1 MFATG
6 CEYHNHTHI
15 IRTQKNRVVTMPTYR
30 LNTLAVAVAFA
41 FSAPSIVNAEEA
53 PVQAAK
59 NIEQISVLG
68 SRVSN
73 RTSTES
79 SSPIDLIDA
88 DDLTKGG
95 FTELGQSLQAT
106 APSFNFSRTQV
117 SDGSDLFR
125 PATLRGLQPDQTL
138 VLVNGKRRHN
148 QSIFGLNGTVGAGA
162 AGTDMNAIPL
172 TALKGVE
179 VLRDGAAAQYGS
191 DAIAGVINLSLNN
204 STGITTGFVQYG
216 GTSEGDGDTIS
227 AGLNRGFELGN
238 EGGFINLSLEYRDA
252 DGTNRAE
259 RDTGGS
265 LNVEPGTLSED
276 VRWGQ
281 GNSES
286 EFTSLFYNM
295 ALPMGD
301 GELYSFGGY
310 SERTALGNGF
320 YRNFNEA
327 SKNVT
332 QVYSDGFLPRIYNE
346 AQDISV
352 ALGFKG
358 DINTD
363 WTYDVSA
370 VYGENQYDFTSR
382 NTLNASYAAEYL
394 FNNPDASYADI
405 AANSG
410 PTGGYSGGFRFDQ
423 TTVNL
428 DVNGIVDIGRSE
440 PLYVTV
446 GAEYRKENYEIVPGD
461 EASYACG
468 LANMDTSYPSVNDP
482 DQFAQCGFQAYN
494 GLRPE
499 AANDSDRNSYAV
511 YVDVETMI
519 TDAWNVSGALRY
531 EDFSDAGDDLI
542 GKLATRYEFSDD
554 FAVRGA
560 LSTGFRAPSLQQS
573 GYTAFTTNLGSDGTL
588 TQSFTANTGTAFPSA
603 LGVDS
608 LELETST
615 NYSAGFVY
623 DVTSELSL
631 TVDFYRVEIEDRI
644 TLGSLLSA
652 DDVSFSSEAVAALQ
666 ATGAVQANYFSN
678 SVDSTTQGVDIIAS
692 YRTEVEGGNLG
703 VTFAGNLN
711 DTKIDSVNAEDGIPE
726 AVAFDDLQRSFFTD
740 GQPSERATL
749 TFDYERDAYT
759 STIRFNYFGETDV
772 KYFGNDHI
780 SLPGE
785 LSPTGSF
792 KPTSTVESAVLVDLN
807 VSYQINDMFAL
818 SVGADNVFD
827 ETPDELGDD
836 EVLNFITNGAF
847 KYPVRALPYGFDGRT
862 YYAKVSF
869 NF

>member
-1 MFATG
+1 
-6 CEYHNHTHI
+6 
-15 IRTQKNRVVTMPTYR
+15 MPTYR
-30 LNTLAVAVAFA
+30 LNTLAVAIAFA
-41 FSAPSIVNAEEA
+41 FSTPSIVNAQEA
-53 PVQAAK
+53 PVQAKK

-88 DDLTKGG
+88 DDLNKGG

-216 GTSEGDGDTIS
+216 STSEGDGDTIS
-227 AGLNRGFELGN
+227 AGINRGFDLGN

-265 LNVEPGTLSED
+265 LNVAPGTLSKD

-295 ALPMGD
+295 ALPFGD
-301 GELYSFGGY
+301 AELYSFGGY

-352 ALGFKG
+352 AVGFKG
-358 DINTD
+358 EINAD
-363 WTYDVSA
+363 WFYDVSA

-394 FNNPDASYADI
+394 VNNPGATDADI

-423 TTVNL
+423 TTLNM
-428 DVNGIVDIGRSE
+428 DISGIIDTGNE
-440 PLYVTV
+440 PLYVSF
-446 GAEYRKENYEIVPGD
+446 GAEYRKENYEIVPGS

-482 DQFAQCGFQAYN
+482 SQFAQCGFQAYN

-499 AANDSDRNSYAV
+499 ASNEADRYSYAV
-511 YVDVETMI
+511 YVDLETMI

-531 EDFSDAGDDLI
+531 EDFSNAGDDII
-542 GKLATRYEFSDD
+542 GKLATRYEVNDD

-560 LSTGFRAPSLQQS
+560 VSTGFRAPSLQQS

-588 TQSFTANTGTAFPSA
+588 TQSFTATTGSAFPSA

-615 NYSAGFVY
+615 NLSAGFVY
-623 DVTSELSL
+623 DISSELSL
-631 TVDFYRVEIEDRI
+631 TVDFYRVEIKDRI
-644 TLGSLLSA
+644 NLGSLLSA
-652 DDVSFSSEAVAALQ
+652 DDVAFSAQAVAALQ

-678 SVDSTTQGVDIIAS
+678 SVDSTTQGVDVIAS
-692 YRTEVEGGNLG
+692 YRTELEGGNLG

-711 DTKIDSVNAEDGIPE
+711 DTKIDGVNASEGIPQN
-726 AVAFDDLQRSFFTD
+726 VALDDLQRSFLTD
-740 GQPSERATL
+740 GQPGERATL

-759 STIRFNYFGETDV
+759 STVRFNYFGETDV

-780 SLPGE
+780 E
-785 LSPTGSF
+785 LATDGSF
-792 KPTSTVESAVLVDLN
+792 KATSTVESAVLVDLN
-807 VSYQINDMFAL
+807 VSYQINDIFAL

-836 EVLNFITNGAF
+836 EVLNAITNGAF

-862 YYAKVSF
+862 YYAKISF
-869 NF
+869 EF

>member
-1 MFATG
+1 MS
-6 CEYHNHTHI
+6 
-15 IRTQKNRVVTMPTYR
+15 TYR

-41 FSAPSIVNAEEA
+41 FSAPSMVNAQEA
-53 PVQAAK
+53 PAKAEK

-88 DDLTKGG
+88 DDLNKGG

-148 QSIFGLNGTVGAGA
+148 QSIFGLTSTVGGGS

-172 TALKGVE
+172 VALKGVE

-204 STGITTGFVQYG
+204 STGITTGYVQYSETG
-216 GTSEGDGDTIS
+216 EGDGETIS
-227 AGLNRGFELGN
+227 AALNRGFELGN
-238 EGGFINLSLEYRDA
+238 EGGFVNFSLEHRDA
-252 DGTNRAE
+252 KATNRAE
-259 RDTGGS
+259 RDIGGS
-265 LNVEPGTLSED
+265 VDVEPGTLSD
-276 VRWGQ
+276 NVRWSQ
-281 GNSES
+281 GNSDS

-295 ALPMGD
+295 VLPVAGD
-301 GELYSFGGY
+301 NELYSFGGY

-320 YRNFNEA
+320 YRNFDQA

-332 QVYSDGFLPRIYNE
+332 QVYPDGFLPRIYNE
-346 AQDISV
+346 AQDISL
-352 ALGFKG
+352 ALGLRG
-358 DINTD
+358 EINPD

-382 NTLNASYAAEYL
+382 NTLNASYAAEYVD
-394 FNNPDASYADI
+394 NNPNASDAEI
-405 AANSG
+405 VANAG
-410 PTGGYSGGFRFDQ
+410 PTAGYSGGFRFDQ
-423 TTVNL
+423 TTLNA
-428 DVNGIVDIGRSE
+428 DISGIVDIGRSE
-440 PLYVTV
+440 PLYLSL
-446 GAEYRKENYEIVPGD
+446 GAEYRKENYEIVPGE

-482 DQFAQCGFQAYN
+482 DQFAECGFQAYP

-499 AANDSDRNSYAV
+499 ASNARDRDSYAV
-511 YVDVETMI
+511 YVDAETMLS
-519 TDAWNVSGALRY
+519 DAWNVSGALRY
-531 EDFSDAGDDLI
+531 EDFSDAGDELI
-542 GKLATRYEFSDD
+542 GKLATRYEVNDD

-560 LSTGFRAPSLQQS
+560 VSTGFRAPSLQQS
-573 GYTAFTTNLGSDGTL
+573 GYTAFTANLGSDGTL
-588 TQSFTANTGTAFPSA
+588 SQSFTATTGSAFPAA
-603 LGVDS
+603 LGVTS

-623 DVTSELSL
+623 DVTTDLSL
-631 TVDFYRVEIEDRI
+631 TVDFYRVEIKDRI
-644 TLGSLLSA
+644 TLGSLLSEEQ
-652 DDVSFSSEAVAALQ
+652 VSFSQAAVDALK

-678 SVDSTTQGVDIIAS
+678 SLDSTTQGVDVIAS
-692 YRTEVEGGNLG
+692 YRTDIDGANVG

-711 DTKIDSVNAEDGIPE
+711 ETKVDDVNAAPGIPDE
-726 AVAFDDLQRSFFTD
+726 VALDPIQSSFLTD
-740 GQPSERATL
+740 GQPKERATL
-749 TFDYERDAYT
+749 TFDYERDVYNAMV
-759 STIRFNYFGETDV
+759 RFNYFGETDV

-780 SLPGE
+780 SLPGF

-807 VSYQINDMFAL
+807 VGYEINEMFSV
-818 SVGADNVFD
+818 SVGVDNIFD

-836 EVLNFITNGAF
+836 EVLNFISNGAF
-847 KYPVRALPYGFDGRT
+847 KYPLRAVPYGFDGRS
-862 YYAKVSF
+862 YYAKLSF
-869 NF
+869 SF

>member
-1 MFATG
+1 
-6 CEYHNHTHI
+6 
-15 IRTQKNRVVTMPTYR
+15 MPTYR
-30 LNTLAVAVAFA
+30 LNTLAVAIAFA
-41 FSAPSIVNAEEA
+41 FSAPSIVNAQEA
-53 PVQAAK
+53 PVQAKK

-88 DDLTKGG
+88 DDLNKGG

-216 GTSEGDGDTIS
+216 STSEGDGDTIS
-227 AGLNRGFELGN
+227 AGINRGFDLGN

-265 LNVEPGTLSED
+265 LNVAPGTLSKD

-295 ALPMGD
+295 ALPFGD
-301 GELYSFGGY
+301 AELYSFGGY

-352 ALGFKG
+352 AVGFKG
-358 DINTD
+358 EINAD
-363 WTYDVSA
+363 WFYDVSA

-394 FNNPDASYADI
+394 VNNPGATDADI

-423 TTVNL
+423 TTLNM
-428 DVNGIVDIGRSE
+428 DISGIIDTGNE
-440 PLYVTV
+440 PLYVSF
-446 GAEYRKENYEIVPGD
+446 GAEYRKENYEIVPGS

-482 DQFAQCGFQAYN
+482 SQFAQCGFQAYN

-499 AANDSDRNSYAV
+499 ASNEADRYSYAV
-511 YVDVETMI
+511 YVDLETMI

-531 EDFSDAGDDLI
+531 EDFSNAGDDII
-542 GKLATRYEFSDD
+542 GKLATRYEVNDD

-560 LSTGFRAPSLQQS
+560 VSTGFRAPSLQQS

-588 TQSFTANTGTAFPSA
+588 TQSFTATTGSAFPSA

-615 NYSAGFVY
+615 NLSAGFVY
-623 DVTSELSL
+623 DISSELSL
-631 TVDFYRVEIEDRI
+631 TVDFYRVEIKDRI
-644 TLGSLLSA
+644 NLGSLLSA
-652 DDVSFSSEAVAALQ
+652 DDVAFSAQAVAALQ

-678 SVDSTTQGVDIIAS
+678 SVDSTTQGVDVIAS
-692 YRTEVEGGNLG
+692 YRTELEGGNLG
-703 VTFAGNLN
+703 ITFAGNLN
-711 DTKIDSVNAEDGIPE
+711 DTKIDGVNASEGIPQN
-726 AVAFDDLQRSFFTD
+726 VALDDLQRSFLTD
-740 GQPSERATL
+740 GQPGERATL

-759 STIRFNYFGETDV
+759 STVRFNYFGETDV

-780 SLPGE
+780 E
-785 LSPTGSF
+785 LATDGSF
-792 KPTSTVESAVLVDLN
+792 KATSTVESAVLVDLN
-807 VSYQINDMFAL
+807 VSYQINDIFAL

-836 EVLNFITNGAF
+836 EVLNAITNGAF

-862 YYAKVSF
+862 YYAKISF
-869 NF
+869 EF

>member
-1 MFATG
+1 
-6 CEYHNHTHI
+6 
-15 IRTQKNRVVTMPTYR
+15 MPTYR
-30 LNTLAVAVAFA
+30 LNTLAVAIAFA
-41 FSAPSIVNAEEA
+41 FSAPSIVNAQEA
-53 PVQAAK
+53 PVQAKK

-88 DDLTKGG
+88 DDLNKGG

-216 GTSEGDGDTIS
+216 STSEGDGDTIS
-227 AGLNRGFELGN
+227 AGINRGFDLGN

-265 LNVEPGTLSED
+265 LNVAPGTLSKD

-295 ALPMGD
+295 ALPFGD
-301 GELYSFGGY
+301 AELYSFGGY

-352 ALGFKG
+352 AVGFKG
-358 DINTD
+358 EINAD
-363 WTYDVSA
+363 WFYDVSA

-394 FNNPDASYADI
+394 VNNPGATDADI

-423 TTVNL
+423 TTLNM
-428 DVNGIVDIGRSE
+428 DISGIIDTGNE
-440 PLYVTV
+440 PLYVSF
-446 GAEYRKENYEIVPGD
+446 GAEYRKENYEIVPGS

-482 DQFAQCGFQAYN
+482 SQFAQCGFQAYN

-499 AANDSDRNSYAV
+499 ASNEADRYSYAV
-511 YVDVETMI
+511 YVDLETMI
-519 TDAWNVSGALRY
+519 TDEWNVSGALRY
-531 EDFSDAGDDLI
+531 EDFSNAGDDII
-542 GKLATRYEFSDD
+542 GKLATRYEVNDD

-560 LSTGFRAPSLQQS
+560 VSTGFRAPSLQQS

-588 TQSFTANTGTAFPSA
+588 TQSFTATTGSAFPSA

-615 NYSAGFVY
+615 NLSAGFVY
-623 DVTSELSL
+623 DISSELSL
-631 TVDFYRVEIEDRI
+631 TVDFYRVEIKDRI
-644 TLGSLLSA
+644 NLGSLLSA
-652 DDVSFSSEAVAALQ
+652 DDVAFSAQAVAALQ

-692 YRTEVEGGNLG
+692 YRTELEGGNLG

-711 DTKIDSVNAEDGIPE
+711 DTKIDGVNASEGIPQN
-726 AVAFDDLQRSFFTD
+726 VALDDLQRSFLTD
-740 GQPSERATL
+740 GQPGERATL

-759 STIRFNYFGETDV
+759 STVRFNYFGETDV

-780 SLPGE
+780 E
-785 LSPTGSF
+785 LATDGSF
-792 KPTSTVESAVLVDLN
+792 KATSTVESAVLVDLN
-807 VSYQINDMFAL
+807 VSYQINDIFAL

-836 EVLNFITNGAF
+836 EVLNAITNGAF

-862 YYAKVSF
+862 YYAKISF
-869 NF
+869 EF

>member
-1 MFATG
+1 
-6 CEYHNHTHI
+6 
-15 IRTQKNRVVTMPTYR
+15 MPTYR
-30 LNTLAVAVAFA
+30 LNTLAVAIAFA
-41 FSAPSIVNAEEA
+41 FSAPSIVNAQEA
-53 PVQAAK
+53 PVQAKK

-88 DDLTKGG
+88 DDLNKGG

-204 STGITTGFVQYG
+204 STGITTGFLQYG
-216 GTSEGDGDTIS
+216 STSEGDGDTIS
-227 AGLNRGFELGN
+227 AGINRGFDLGN

-265 LNVEPGTLSED
+265 LNVAPGTLSKD

-295 ALPMGD
+295 ALPFGD
-301 GELYSFGGY
+301 AELYSFGGY

-352 ALGFKG
+352 AVGFKG
-358 DINTD
+358 EINAD
-363 WTYDVSA
+363 WFYDVSA

-394 FNNPDASYADI
+394 VNNPGATDADI

-423 TTVNL
+423 TTLNM
-428 DVNGIVDIGRSE
+428 DISGIIDTGNE
-440 PLYVTV
+440 PLYVSF
-446 GAEYRKENYEIVPGD
+446 GAEYRKENYEIVPGS

-482 DQFAQCGFQAYN
+482 SQFAQCGFQAYN

-499 AANDSDRNSYAV
+499 ASNEADRYSYAV
-511 YVDVETMI
+511 YVDLETMI

-531 EDFSDAGDDLI
+531 EDFSNAGDDII
-542 GKLATRYEFSDD
+542 GKLATRYEVNDD

-560 LSTGFRAPSLQQS
+560 VSTGFRAPSLQQS

-588 TQSFTANTGTAFPSA
+588 TQSFTATTGSAFPSA

-615 NYSAGFVY
+615 NLSAGFVY
-623 DVTSELSL
+623 DISSELSL
-631 TVDFYRVEIEDRI
+631 TVDFYRVEIKDRI
-644 TLGSLLSA
+644 NLGSLLSA
-652 DDVSFSSEAVAALQ
+652 DDVAFSAQAVAALQ

-678 SVDSTTQGVDIIAS
+678 SVDSTTQGVDVIAS
-692 YRTEVEGGNLG
+692 YRTELEGGNLG

-711 DTKIDSVNAEDGIPE
+711 DTKIDGVNASEGIPQN
-726 AVAFDDLQRSFFTD
+726 VALDDLQRSFLTD
-740 GQPSERATL
+740 GQPGERATL

-759 STIRFNYFGETDV
+759 STVRFNYFGETDV

-780 SLPGE
+780 E
-785 LSPTGSF
+785 LATDGSF
-792 KPTSTVESAVLVDLN
+792 KATSTVESAVLVDLN
-807 VSYQINDMFAL
+807 VSYQINDIFAL

-836 EVLNFITNGAF
+836 EVLNAITNGAF

-862 YYAKVSF
+862 YYAKISF
-869 NF
+869 EF

>member
-1 MFATG
+1 MS
-6 CEYHNHTHI
+6 
-15 IRTQKNRVVTMPTYR
+15 TYR
-30 LNTLAVAVAFA
+30 LNILAAAVAFA
-41 FSAPSIVNAEEA
+41 CCAPSAA
-53 PVQAAK
+53 SAQAQSTVAKK

-88 DDLTKGG
+88 DDLNKGG

-172 TALKGVE
+172 MALKGVE
-179 VLRDGAAAQYGS
+179 VLRDGAAAKYGS

-204 STGITTGFVQYG
+204 STGVTTGFVQYG
-216 GTSEGDGDTIS
+216 ETSEGDGDTIS
-227 AGLNRGFELGN
+227 AGLNRGFDLGN

-252 DGTNRAE
+252 DGTNRAQ
-259 RDTGGS
+259 RDIGGS
-265 LNVEPGTLSED
+265 VDVAPGTLSEQ

-295 ALPMGD
+295 ALPAGD
-301 GELYSFGGY
+301 KELYSFGGY

-320 YRNFNEA
+320 YRNFDEA
-327 SKNVT
+327 AKNVT

-346 AQDISV
+346 AQDISLAV
-352 ALGFKG
+352 GIKG
-358 DINTD
+358 DLNPD
-363 WTYDVSA
+363 WAFDVSA
-370 VYGENQYDFTSR
+370 VYGENEYDFTSR
-382 NTLNASYAAEYL
+382 NTINASYAAEYV
-394 FNNPDASYADI
+394 FNNPNASDAEI

-423 TTVNL
+423 TTFNA
-428 DVNGIVDIGRSE
+428 DFNGIVDIGRNE

-446 GAEYRKENYEIVPGD
+446 GAEYRKENYEIVPGS

-468 LANMDTSYPSVNDP
+468 LANTDTSYPSVNDP
-482 DQFAQCGFQAYN
+482 SEFAQCGFQAYN

-499 AANDSDRNSYAV
+499 AANKSDRDSFAV
-511 YVDVETMI
+511 YIDVETMV
-519 TDAWNVSGALRY
+519 TDNWNVSGALRY

-542 GKLATRYEFSDD
+542 GKLASRYEFNDD
-554 FAVRGA
+554 FAIRGA
-560 LSTGFRAPSLQQS
+560 VSTGFRAPSLQQS
-573 GYTAFTTNLGSDGTL
+573 GYTAYTTNLGKDGTL

-603 LGVDS
+603 LGVDT
-608 LELETST
+608 LKLETST

-623 DVTSELSL
+623 DVSSELSL
-631 TVDFYRVEIEDRI
+631 TVDFYRVEIKDRI
-644 TLGSLLSA
+644 TLGSLLAA
-652 DDVSFSSEAVAALQ
+652 DDVSFSSDALAALQ

-678 SVDSTTQGVDIIAS
+678 SVDSTTQGVDVIAS
-692 YRTEVEGGNLG
+692 YRTDIEGASLG

-711 DTKIDSVNAEDGIPE
+711 ETKIDNVNAQNGIPK
-726 AVAFDDLQRSFFTD
+726 AIAFDDLQRSFFTD
-740 GQPSERATL
+740 GQPGERATL
-749 TFDYERDAYT
+749 TFDYGRDAYT
-759 STIRFNYFGETDV
+759 STLRFNYFGETDV

-785 LSPTGSF
+785 LSPTGEF
-792 KPTSTVESAVLVDLN
+792 KPTSTVEAAVLVDLN
-807 VSYQINDMFAL
+807 VSYQINDIFTL

-827 ETPDELGDD
+827 ETPDELGED
-836 EVLNFITNGAF
+836 EVLNYITNGAF
-847 KYPVRALPYGFDGRT
+847 KYPVRALPYGFDGRK
-862 YYAKVSF
+862 YYAKISF
-869 NF
+869 EF

>member
-1 MFATG
+1 
-6 CEYHNHTHI
+6 
-15 IRTQKNRVVTMPTYR
+15 MPTYR
-30 LNTLAVAVAFA
+30 LNTLAVAIAFA
-41 FSAPSIVNAEEA
+41 FSAPSIVNAQEA
-53 PVQAAK
+53 PVQAKK

-88 DDLTKGG
+88 DDLNKGG

-216 GTSEGDGDTIS
+216 STSEGDGDTIS
-227 AGLNRGFELGN
+227 AGINRGFDLGN

-265 LNVEPGTLSED
+265 LNVAPGTLSKD

-295 ALPMGD
+295 ALPFGD
-301 GELYSFGGY
+301 VELYSFGGY

-352 ALGFKG
+352 AVGFKG
-358 DINTD
+358 EINAD
-363 WTYDVSA
+363 WFYDVSA

-394 FNNPDASYADI
+394 VNNPGATDADI

-423 TTVNL
+423 TTLNM
-428 DVNGIVDIGRSE
+428 DISGIIDTGNE
-440 PLYVTV
+440 PLYVSF
-446 GAEYRKENYEIVPGD
+446 GAEYRKENYEIVPGS

-482 DQFAQCGFQAYN
+482 SQFAQCGFQAYN

-499 AANDSDRNSYAV
+499 ASNEADRYSYAV
-511 YVDVETMI
+511 YVDLETMI
-519 TDAWNVSGALRY
+519 TDEWNVSGALRY
-531 EDFSDAGDDLI
+531 EDFSNAGDDII
-542 GKLATRYEFSDD
+542 GKLATRYEVNDD

-560 LSTGFRAPSLQQS
+560 VSTGFRAPSLQQS

-588 TQSFTANTGTAFPSA
+588 TQSFTATTGSAFPSA

-615 NYSAGFVY
+615 NLSAGFVY
-623 DVTSELSL
+623 DISSELSL
-631 TVDFYRVEIEDRI
+631 TVDFYRVEIKDRI
-644 TLGSLLSA
+644 NLGSLLSA
-652 DDVSFSSEAVAALQ
+652 DDVAFSAQAVAALQ

-692 YRTEVEGGNLG
+692 YRTELEGGNLG

-711 DTKIDSVNAEDGIPE
+711 DTKIDGVNASEGIPQN
-726 AVAFDDLQRSFFTD
+726 VALDDLQRSFLTD
-740 GQPSERATL
+740 GQPGERATL

-759 STIRFNYFGETDV
+759 STVRFNYFGETDV

-780 SLPGE
+780 E
-785 LSPTGSF
+785 LATDGSF
-792 KPTSTVESAVLVDLN
+792 KATSTVESAVLVDLN
-807 VSYQINDMFAL
+807 VSYQINDIFAL

-836 EVLNFITNGAF
+836 EVLNAITNGAF

-862 YYAKVSF
+862 YYAKISF
-869 NF
+869 EF

>member
-1 MFATG
+1 MS
-6 CEYHNHTHI
+6 
-15 IRTQKNRVVTMPTYR
+15 TYR

-41 FSAPSIVNAEEA
+41 FSAPSMVNAQEA
-53 PVQAAK
+53 PAKAEK

-73 RTSTES
+73 RTATES

-88 DDLTKGG
+88 DDLNKGG

-148 QSIFGLNGTVGAGA
+148 QSIFGLTSTVGGGS

-172 TALKGVE
+172 IALKGVE

-204 STGITTGFVQYG
+204 STDLTTGYVQYG
-216 GTSEGDGDTIS
+216 ETAEGDGETIS

-252 DGTNRAE
+252 DKTNRAE

-265 LNVEPGTLSED
+265 LNVAPGTLSDE

-281 GNSES
+281 GNAES
-286 EFTSLFYNM
+286 EFTSAFYNM
-295 ALPMGD
+295 ALPMSE

-327 SKNVT
+327 SKNVI
-332 QVYSDGFLPRIYNE
+332 QVYSDGFLPQIDNE

-352 ALGFKG
+352 SIGFRG
-358 DINTD
+358 DINPD
-363 WTYDVSA
+363 WNYDVSA

-394 FNNPDASYADI
+394 FNNPGASDADI
-405 AANSG
+405 AANAG
-410 PTGGYSGGFRFDQ
+410 PTEGYSGGFRFDQ
-423 TTVNL
+423 TTFNA

-440 PLYVTV
+440 PVYVSI
-446 GAEYRKENYEIVPGD
+446 GAEYRKENYEIVPGE

-468 LANMDTSYPSVNDP
+468 TANTDASYPSVNDP
-482 DQFAQCGFQAYN
+482 NQFAQCGFQAYN

-499 AANDSDRNSYAV
+499 ASNKSDRDSYAV
-511 YVDVETMI
+511 YIDAETMV

-531 EDFSDAGDDLI
+531 EDFSNAGDDII
-542 GKLATRYEFSDD
+542 GKVATRYEFNDD

-588 TQSFTANTGTAFPSA
+588 SQSFTATTGSAFPAA
-603 LGVDS
+603 LGVDN
-608 LELETST
+608 LKLETST

-623 DVTSELSL
+623 DVTSDLSL

-652 DDVSFSSEAVAALQ
+652 DDVAFSPDAVAALQ

-678 SVDSTTQGVDIIAS
+678 SVNSTTQGVDIIAS
-692 YRTEVEGGNLG
+692 YRTDLYDGNFSA
-703 VTFAGNLN
+703 TFAGNLN
-711 DTKIDSVNAEDGIPE
+711 ETKIDSVNAAPGIPE
-726 AVAFDDLQRSFFTD
+726 NVALDDIQSSFLTD
-740 GQPSERATL
+740 GQPGERATL
-749 TFDYERDAYT
+749 TFDYERDAY
-759 STIRFNYFGETDV
+759 SSMIRFNYFGETDV

-780 SLPGE
+780 E
-785 LSPTGSF
+785 LATDGSF
-792 KPTSTVESAVLVDLN
+792 KATSTVESAVLVDLN

-836 EVLNFITNGAF
+836 EVLNAISNGAF
-847 KYPVRALPYGFDGRT
+847 KYPLRAVPYGFDGRT

-869 NF
+869 SF

>member
-1 MFATG
+1 
-6 CEYHNHTHI
+6 
-15 IRTQKNRVVTMPTYR
+15 MPTYR
-30 LNTLAVAVAFA
+30 LNTLAVAIAFA
-41 FSAPSIVNAEEA
+41 FSAPSIVNAQEA
-53 PVQAAK
+53 PVQAKK

-88 DDLTKGG
+88 DDLNKGG

-216 GTSEGDGDTIS
+216 STSEGDGDTIS
-227 AGLNRGFELGN
+227 AGINRGFDLGN

-265 LNVEPGTLSED
+265 LNVAPGTLSKD

-295 ALPMGD
+295 ALPFGD
-301 GELYSFGGY
+301 AELYSFGGY

-352 ALGFKG
+352 AVGFKG
-358 DINTD
+358 EINAD
-363 WTYDVSA
+363 WFYDVSA

-394 FNNPDASYADI
+394 VNNPGATDADI

-423 TTVNL
+423 TTLNM
-428 DVNGIVDIGRSE
+428 DISGIIDTGNE
-440 PLYVTV
+440 PLYVSF
-446 GAEYRKENYEIVPGD
+446 GAEYRKENYEIVPGS

-482 DQFAQCGFQAYN
+482 SQFAQCGFQAYN

-499 AANDSDRNSYAV
+499 ASNEADRYSYAV
-511 YVDVETMI
+511 YVDLETMI

-531 EDFSDAGDDLI
+531 EDFSNADDDII
-542 GKLATRYEFSDD
+542 GKLATRYEVNDD

-560 LSTGFRAPSLQQS
+560 VSTGFRAPSLQQS

-588 TQSFTANTGTAFPSA
+588 TQSFTATTGSAFPSA

-615 NYSAGFVY
+615 NLSAGFVY
-623 DVTSELSL
+623 DISSELSL
-631 TVDFYRVEIEDRI
+631 TVDFYRVEIKDRI
-644 TLGSLLSA
+644 NLGSLLSA
-652 DDVSFSSEAVAALQ
+652 DDVAFSAQAVAALQ

-678 SVDSTTQGVDIIAS
+678 SVDSTTQGVDVIAS
-692 YRTEVEGGNLG
+692 YRTELEGGNLG

-711 DTKIDSVNAEDGIPE
+711 DTKIDGVNASEGIPQN
-726 AVAFDDLQRSFFTD
+726 VALDDLQRSFLTD
-740 GQPSERATL
+740 GQPGERATL

-759 STIRFNYFGETDV
+759 STVRFNYFGETDV

-780 SLPGE
+780 E
-785 LSPTGSF
+785 LATDGSF
-792 KPTSTVESAVLVDLN
+792 KATSTVESAVLVDLN
-807 VSYQINDMFAL
+807 VSYQINDIFAL

-836 EVLNFITNGAF
+836 EVLNAITNGAF

-862 YYAKVSF
+862 YYAKISF
-869 NF
+869 EF

>member
-1 MFATG
+1 MS
-6 CEYHNHTHI
+6 
-15 IRTQKNRVVTMPTYR
+15 TYR

-41 FSAPSIVNAEEA
+41 FSAPSMVNAQEA
-53 PVQAAK
+53 PVKAVK

-88 DDLTKGG
+88 DDLNKGG

-138 VLVNGKRRHN
+138 VLINGKRRHN
-148 QSIFGLNGTVGAGA
+148 QAIFGLTSTVGGGS

-172 TALKGVE
+172 VALKGVE

-204 STGITTGFVQYG
+204 STGVTTGYVQYSETG
-216 GTSEGDGDTIS
+216 EGDGETVS
-227 AGLNRGFELGN
+227 VGLNRGFDLGS
-238 EGGFINLSLEYRDA
+238 EGGFINLSLEHRDA
-252 DGTNRAE
+252 EGTNRAE
-259 RDTGGS
+259 RDIGGS
-265 LNVEPGTLSED
+265 LDVAPGTLSKD
-276 VRWGQ
+276 VRWSQ
-281 GNSES
+281 GNAES

-295 ALPMGD
+295 ALPVGGD
-301 GELYSFGGY
+301 NELYSFGGY

-327 SKNVT
+327 GKNVT
-332 QVYSDGFLPRIYNE
+332 QVYADGFLPQIFNE
-346 AQDISV
+346 AQDISL
-352 ALGFKG
+352 ALGLKG
-358 DINTD
+358 EINTD
-363 WTYDVSA
+363 WGYDVSA

-382 NTLNASYAAEYL
+382 NSINASYAAEYVA
-394 FNNPDASYADI
+394 NNPNASDADI
-405 AANSG
+405 AANAG
-410 PTGGYSGGFRFDQ
+410 PSGGYSGGFRFDQ
-423 TTVNL
+423 TTVNA
-428 DVNGIVDIGRSE
+428 DINGIIDIGRSE
-440 PLYVTV
+440 PLYLSF
-446 GAEYRKENYEIVPGD
+446 GAEYRKENYEIVPGE

-468 LANMDTSYPSVNDP
+468 LDNMDTSYPSVNDP
-482 DQFAQCGFQAYN
+482 NQFAECGFQAYN

-499 AANDSDRNSYAV
+499 ASNSQSRDSYAF
-511 YVDVETMI
+511 YVDAETMI

-542 GKLATRYEFSDD
+542 GKLATRYEFNDD
-554 FAVRGA
+554 FAVRA
-560 LSTGFRAPSLQQS
+560 AASTGFRAPSLQQS

-588 TQSFTANTGTAFPSA
+588 SQSFTATTGSAFPSA
-603 LGVDS
+603 LGVNS
-608 LELETST
+608 LELETSK
-615 NYSAGFVY
+615 NLSAGFVY

-631 TVDFYRVEIEDRI
+631 TVDFYHVEIKDRI

-652 DDVSFSSEAVAALQ
+652 DDVAFSAEAVAALQ

-678 SVDSTTQGVDIIAS
+678 SLDSTTQGVDIIAS
-692 YRTEVEGGNLG
+692 YRTELDGGNLG
-703 VTFAGNLN
+703 ITFAGNLN
-711 DTKIDSVNAEDGIPE
+711 ETKIDNVNAAPGIPKN
-726 AVAFDDLQRSFFTD
+726 VALDDIQSSFLTD
-740 GQPSERATL
+740 GQPGERGTL
-749 TFDYERDAYT
+749 TFDYERDAY
-759 STIRFNYFGETDV
+759 SSMIRFNYFGETDV
-772 KYFGNDHI
+772 KYFANDHI
-780 SLPGE
+780 SLPGF

-807 VSYQINDMFAL
+807 VTYQINDTFAV

-836 EVLNFITNGAF
+836 EVLNFISNGGF
-847 KYPVRALPYGFDGRT
+847 KYPLRAVPYGFDGRS
-862 YYAKVSF
+862 YYAKLSF
-869 NF
+869 SF